1 MESVKNHLEELER
14 LLQDGDTVGERL
26 ADSGTLCYA
35 AWWAGSGSTTIM
47 DILVQKGVGKA
58 LLQV

>member
-1 MESVKNHLEELER
+1 MESLNNHLEELER

-35 AWWAGSGSTTIM
+35 TWAGSITIM